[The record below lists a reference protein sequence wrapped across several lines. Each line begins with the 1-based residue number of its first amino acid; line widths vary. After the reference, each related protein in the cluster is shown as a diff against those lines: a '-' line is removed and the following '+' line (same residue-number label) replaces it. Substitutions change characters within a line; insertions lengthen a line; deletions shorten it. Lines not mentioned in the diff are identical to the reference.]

1 VIRHNPLTPLGIEAR
16 LVSREAPRGRGVATE
31 RTGQASV
38 VDTAAGEETPQTG
51 LDRPHDARNP
61 ARFVLD
67 PEKANNHVLDR
78 PLSCVHHR
86 RYCYPISKANYE
98 ISATAIVPIV
108 SFLLG
113 DGWDI
118 LVGAG
123 TPCAK

>member
-1 VIRHNPLTPLGIEAR
+1 VIRHNPLPPLGIEAR
-16 LVSREAPRGRGVATE
+16 LVSREAPRGRGIAAK
-31 RTGQASV
+31 RAGQASV
-38 VDTAAGEETPQTG
+38 VDTAAVEETPQTG
-51 LDRPHDARNP
+51 WIDRTTRNP
-61 ARFVLD
+61 ASFVLD
-67 PEKANNHVLDR
+67 PEKANDHVLVP

-123 TPCAK
+123 TSCAK